1 MSGYDEVACRFVING
16 GREPG
21 SRDLDAQ
28 TFERATGISCDELVD
43 RGKGEESL
51 EEPVAS
57 DWDRRATGGR
67 FFPEDRA

>member
-28 TFERATGISCDELVD
+28 TFERATGISCDELVG
-43 RGKGEESL
+43 RCKEEESL
-51 EEPVAS
+51 EAPTAS
-57 DWDRRATGGR
+57 DWGLRAAGGR